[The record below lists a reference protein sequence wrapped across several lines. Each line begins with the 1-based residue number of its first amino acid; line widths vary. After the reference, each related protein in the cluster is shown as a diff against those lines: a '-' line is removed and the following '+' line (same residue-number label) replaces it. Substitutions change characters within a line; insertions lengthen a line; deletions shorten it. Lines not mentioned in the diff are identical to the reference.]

1 MGITWAL
8 VTVCT
13 ERVYCAVDDYG
24 DTESRP
30 MYIWKYRQAPP
41 TYPNQFRP
49 LDMIL
54 GGYRQKRT
62 PRSNFDSSML
72 RMIRKD
78 PNLYQT
84 VGDTQK
90 RLLEG
95 INSMDPVKK
104 SFGRLLKRKDFW
116 SNAYFML
123 HP

>member
-1 MGITWAL
+1 
-8 VTVCT
+8 
-13 ERVYCAVDDYG
+13 
-24 DTESRP
+24 
-30 MYIWKYRQAPP
+30 MYIWKYRPAPP

-62 PRSNFDSSML
+62 SRSNFDSSML
-72 RMIRKD
+72 RMIRND

-84 VGDTQK
+84 VGNTQK
-90 RLLEG
+90 SLLEG